1 MDDLLLLPPR
11 HQVCGVNSKNWSYTV
26 LLTSYSVIAAGVGRT
41 YWLVQLGRQPDTSWT
56 GGNLLIWCV
65 AETQLSIICACAPS
79 IRLIFVSVGRRSLS
93 FSRQY
98 RKKSHASDGST
109 DNSQNGFVAL
119 ESTKS
124 VQTIH
129 IGCQP
134 EATTQV

>member
-1 MDDLLLLPPR
+1 MWCEL
-11 HQVCGVNSKNWSYTV
+11 KIWTYTV
-26 LLTSYSVIAAGVGRT
+26 WLTIHSVVAAGIGRT

-65 AETQLSIICACAPS
+65 AENQLSITCACAPS

-93 FSRQY
+93 FTRQY

-109 DNSQNGFVAL
+109 NNSQHGFLAL
-119 ESTKS
+119 ESTKT

-129 IGCQP
+129 IGYQP